1 MWRHYVGGMLTG
13 VAIGWCFCLIAIYTG
28 AFGEQAKT
36 NVPPGFFMMMI
47 PFILAGETL
56 RLRAKVR
63 A

>member
-1 MWRHYVGGMLTG
+1 MLTG